1 MNAPKYKIL
10 LVEDNDMDA
19 RVITQALIQ
28 AGEGSFA
35 ITRAARLSEALERLR
50 VDTFDLVLLDF
61 ILPDSEGLSTFS
73 TVRKQATNVPVVALT
88 GVSDESIAI
97 EAVRLGAQD
106 FLVKGQV
113 QPKELKRAVSYAIE
127 RHKVQSTQL
136 KLAQGGRSGK
146 TIGLIGARGGVGTT
160 TAAINIAAA
169 LAQKHKDVIAAEMAS
184 FYSGFY
190 DYFFYKKTR
199 TALNSLDTLMKMERE
214 RITQREVEQCLI
226 RLPSG
231 LGLLLGSERVEYF
244 KELDWTKIVAVLEML
259 ATLVKYVILDLT
271 GQATAA
277 NQAAAKHCD
286 FIIVVVDR
294 TPSCVAAGKLMVDLL
309 VSWGVIPVR
318 IGVMVV
324 NRQPMPIAMD
334 IAETLSIMGCPLM
347 GVVPSSTD
355 ACSEAFRRGSLMV
368 LNDPQ
373 DPASSALSEIA
384 NRLAEDQIVGR

>member
-1 MNAPKYKIL
+1 MNAPTYKIL

-28 AGEGSFA
+28 AGEGSFS
-35 ITRAARLSEALERLR
+35 ITRAARLSEALDKLRLEP
-50 VDTFDLVLLDF
+50 FDLVLLDF

-73 TVRKQATNVPVVALT
+73 AVRKQATNVPIVALT

-113 QPKELKRAVSYAIE
+113 QPKELKRAVYYAIE

-136 KLAQGGRSGK
+136 KLAQGGNSGK

-160 TAAINIAAA
+160 TAAVNIAAV
-169 LAQKHKDVIAAEMAS
+169 LAQKHKDVIAAELTP
-184 FYSGFY
+184 FYSAIY
-190 DYFFYKKTR
+190 DHFFYKKSR
-199 TALNSLDTLMKMERE
+199 TALNSLETLMRLDRE
-214 RITQREVEQCLI
+214 KITQREVEHCLI

-231 LGLLLGSERVEYF
+231 LGLLLGAQRVEEF
-244 KELDWTKIVAVLEML
+244 KELDAEKTDALLQAL
-259 ATLVKYVILDLT
+259 ATMGQYVVLDLP
-271 GQATAA
+271 GQVTAA
-277 NQAAAKHCD
+277 NQAAAKRCD

-294 TPSCVAAGKLMVDLL
+294 GPSCVAAGKLMVDLL

-334 IAETLSIMGCPLM
+334 IAELLTLMSCPLM

-355 ACSEAFRRGSLMV
+355 ACSEALRRGTLMV
-368 LNDPQ
+368 SNDPQ
-373 DPASSALSEIA
+373 DPASSALIEIA
-384 NRLAEDQIVGR
+384 NRLAEGQIVGR